1 MPTIYSGTNDGYIM
15 TPIVI
20 SHVTARQT
28 TSTLSFLVYA
38 SSTGQGYD
46 IAALYTPAGGRSPYP
61 VYAMRRVF
69 FEFDT
74 SGISVTPA
82 SADLKIYG
90 NSQNSADFIVVKSE
104 QSSPLHEDD
113 IDAITGA
120 ATAFSNSDGSGTGTL
135 AGNVT
140 LYSGLVAGSGW
151 STSGYNTISL
161 TLDARVDMRDLSL
174 FKVCCIE
181 YDHDY
186 LDITQTTLDS
196 ATGLYYADYHGTS
209 RDPYID
215 YTAGT
220 AAVTDNATFFGANF

>member
-74 SGISVTPA
+74 SGISVAPSEAT
-82 SADLKIYG
+82 LKIYG
-90 NSQNSADFIVVKSE
+90 RTNDAGDFFVLRK
-104 QSSPLHEDD
+104 
-113 IDAITGA
+113 
-120 ATAFSNSDGSGTGTL
+120 
-135 AGNVT
+135 
-140 LYSGLVAGSGW
+140 
-151 STSGYNTISL
+151 
-161 TLDARVDMRDLSL
+161 
-174 FKVCCIE
+174 
-181 YDHDY
+181 
-186 LDITQTTLDS
+186 
-196 ATGLYYADYHGTS
+196 
-209 RDPYID
+209 
-215 YTAGT
+215 
-220 AAVTDNATFFGANF
+220 